1 MVVVVALIVV
11 VVVVVLGA
19 VVVVGASVVVLLG
32 EPDVPERRVV
42 VGCASD
48 VSESVIVVV
57 DMAVDMVVGGAQGMF
72 CRNERRMNKSA
83 PDAFAQLSDCR
94 N

>member
-1 MVVVVALIVV
+1 MVVAPARGLVVVVALIVVV

-32 EPDVPERRVV
+32 EPEVPERTVV
-42 VGCASD
+42 VGCASG

-72 CRNERRMNKSA
+72 
-83 PDAFAQLSDCR
+83 
-94 N
+94 